1 MSDRDV
7 TQLRIGNHAVGI
19 MGLEEA
25 IEEIAATGAHK
36 SDEEIADALL
46 ESLSVKN
53 YIPPGARESYGQA
66 FFRAFKKHLGQAL
79 DDDFSDILL
88 IRVLGQGCSQCGQL
102 EQNVMEVL
110 SELDLPADLEHVRDF
125 QEISK
130 YGVMG
135 TPALLINGKVMCV
148 GRVPPKLRIKEW
160 LANEI
165 KGFSIAQRLD
175 GTID

>member
-25 IEEIAATGAHK
+25 MDEMAATHVHA
-36 SDEEIADALL
+36 SDKEITETLLALL
-46 ESLSVKN
+46 SKRN

-66 FFRAFKKHLGQAL
+66 FLRAFKKHLGQAL
-79 DDDFSDILL
+79 DDGFSDLL
-88 IRVLGQGCSQCGQL
+88 VIRVLGQGCIQCDQL

-110 SELDLPADLEHVRDF
+110 SELDLPADLEHVRDI
-125 QEISK
+125 QEIGK

-148 GRVPPKLRIKEW
+148 GRVPPKLRIREW
-160 LANEI
+160 LANKMKE
-165 KGFSIAQRLD
+165 K
-175 GTID
+175 